1 VLYFKVEVAAMDQI
15 VSELKALNEKADAII
30 GIMQRPENRLY
41 RLLEILSNA
50 VGIIGVLAI
59 VELVRTWISGG

>member
-1 VLYFKVEVAAMDQI
+1 MDQI